1 VTITT
6 QVYSDDTIP
15 QNLTWQA
22 LSFLRCEWPFLFTG
36 TNRLRTRPVGGWGT
50 TCVVQADGE
59 VLLSYAEVLR
69 LTAVRAGEPARV
81 LGLSNVFTFPP
92 YRREGHASA
101 IMRAVADIIH
111 DSDGELAILFCDEEL
126 APFYGARGWQVAPA
140 GSIQAPGTA
149 PRTMACAGP
158 ALGTRLD
165 TWLAA
170 APLVLDAR
178 W

>member
-1 VTITT
+1 MESRLGRKARIEIVQQI
-6 QVYSDDTIP
+6 VP
-15 QNLTWQA
+15 QRVVRQKIIHIVGKHK
-22 LSFLRCEWPFLFTG
+22 FL
-36 TNRLRTRPVGGWGT
+36 LRT
-50 TCVVQADGE
+50 
-59 VLLSYAEVLR
+59 
-69 LTAVRAGEPARV
+69 
-81 LGLSNVFTFPP
+81 P